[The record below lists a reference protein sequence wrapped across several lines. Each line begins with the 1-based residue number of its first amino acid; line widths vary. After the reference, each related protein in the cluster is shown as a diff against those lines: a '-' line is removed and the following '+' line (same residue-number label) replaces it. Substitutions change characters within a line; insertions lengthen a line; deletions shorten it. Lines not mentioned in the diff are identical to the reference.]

1 MNKDV
6 LVSVSGIQLT
16 IDGEN
21 PVEIISRGQYYKK
34 NGKSYIKYQEI
45 SEDNEVT
52 ECMIKVDGS
61 RLEITKKGNSRSCML
76 FELDRNCM
84 TPYET
89 PFGTLM
95 MGITTSDLIVLE
107 DDDALVIK
115 VRYSLDINYQ
125 FVSECTVDIK
135 VISQV
140 E

>member
-1 MNKDV
+1 MNKNV

-34 NGKSYIKYQEI
+34 NGKSYIKYKELD
-45 SEDNEVT
+45 ENNEET
-52 ECMIKVDGS
+52 DCMLKLESS
-61 RLEITKKGNSRSCML
+61 RLEIIKKGKAKTCML

-95 MGITTSDLIVLE
+95 MGITTTDMVVLE
-107 DDDALVIK
+107 DDDAIVCK
-115 VRYSLDINYQ
+115 VKYMLDINYS
-125 FVSECTVDIK
+125 FVSECMVDIK
-135 VISQV
+135 IISQAG
-140 E
+140 

>member
-1 MNKDV
+1 MNKNV

-21 PVEIISRGQYYKK
+21 PVEIVSRGQYYKK

-45 SEDNEVT
+45 DEDNIVT
-52 ECMIKVDGS
+52 DCMIKIDGS
-61 RLEITKKGNSRSCML
+61 SLEITKKGNSKSCML

-84 TPYET
+84 APYET

-95 MGITTSDLIVLE
+95 MGITTSDLIILE
-107 DDDALVIK
+107 DEDAIVVK